1 VEWWNDRALQ
11 AGCHG
16 HGSSSID
23 AHLFFQNKAL
33 HDKGFGV
40 IGLVLFQ
47 AVIDRVSDPRA
58 NSKLIQKR
66 LTAGM

>member
-1 VEWWNDRALQ
+1 
-11 AGCHG
+11 
-16 HGSSSID
+16 
-23 AHLFFQNKAL
+23 LFFQNKAL
-33 HDKGFGV
+33 HDRGFGV